1 MLNVFTQIFIL
12 VVGYGLFHGLIL
24 FPVVLSLI
32 GPASFAAPREKTVI
46 FSEELEPQLP
56 AIKTTEAGES
66 DEATELETIQLNN
79 VSTLLFYPS

>member
-1 MLNVFTQIFIL
+1 MQIFIL

-32 GPASFAAPREKTVI
+32 GPASFATQMENPVV

-56 AIKTTEAGES
+56 AIKTIEGCES
-66 DEATELETIQLNN
+66 DEATELETLKLNN
-79 VSTLLFYPS
+79 VSTVPLYP